1 MEYVT
6 QGEPAQGRVLALY
19 FTISGSET
27 DSSFVVWCAFFVVIQ
42 SGIVLELFYVI
53 DYLKT
58 DLVLYKCSFPFSSGL
73 LLMTCFQLIDTF

>member
-27 DSSFVVWCAFFVVIQ
+27 DSSFVVWCAVFVLIQ
-42 SGIVLELFYVI
+42 SGIALELFYVI
-53 DYLKT
+53 GYLKT
-58 DLVLYKCSFPFSSGL
+58 ECFVQMFILFFQWSSTHGML
-73 LLMTCFQLIDTF
+73 STD